1 MLSMADSMA
10 GRWKSLVM
18 KRGLE
23 RTDQDGDF
31 RYQQRGSN
39 KNWFVQ
45 SSSYFA
51 FFYSGTIK
59 CIRSQLLPYATSVS
73 SYFKKCSLPE
83 LRIKLYSI
91 IKSLLKSMGVGMA
104 MQLANEVVSNAS
116 VDLEGLDAIAA
127 LEALERNSSHH
138 HRDVMVSEEGNRE
151 VVNETREGKGLAA
164 KDSLMEEAEQLVS
177 VDMKRIKSKS
187 KDMKNMIDHGQ
198 EIMDRR
204 SWTENHGQEIMDR
217 KTEARKCVRLI

>member
-1 MLSMADSMA
+1 MSPFMT
-10 GRWKSLVM
+10 G
-18 KRGLE
+18 
-23 RTDQDGDF
+23 
-31 RYQQRGSN
+31 GSN

-51 FFYSGTIK
+51 FFYSRTIK

-83 LRIKLYSI
+83 LRIKLHSI

-104 MQLANEVVSNAS
+104 MQLANEVVSNAF
-116 VDLEGLDAIAA
+116 VDLEGLDAVKKRKHSFNSGAEAENSAVEVGVPHNHSLKIAA

-138 HRDVMVSEEGNRE
+138 PHASDRDVMVSEEGNRE

-177 VDMKRIKSKS
+177 VDMKRIKIKS

-198 EIMDRR
+198 KIMDRR
-204 SWTENHGQEIMDR
+204 SWTEDHGQEIMDR
-217 KTEARKCVRLI
+217 KTWT